1 MRAKVLAYLRHG
13 VQLLWVVEPRRQ
25 QVTVRRP
32 KQPIRVLKV
41 GEDLDG
47 QDVLPGFRMSLAELF
62 ASS

>member
-1 MRAKVLAYLRHG
+1 MRFG

-25 QVTVRRP
+25 QVTVHRP
-32 KQPIRVLKV
+32 EQPLRVLNV

-47 QDVLPGFRMSLAELF
+47 QDVLPGFRLSLAELF